1 MIRLIIPAYNEA
13 GPLQSLL
20 SRLPS
25 TVSGHDVAALVVSDG
40 STDGTVQ
47 VAQDAGVETIALSPN
62 RGKGTAVRAALA
74 QLRSTAYDIA
84 VLMDADGQHDPTDV
98 EALVAPLISAD
109 ADISLGSRY
118 LGNEERGKTP
128 MNRYAIRWITVAA
141 LERVLGTRYTDPYCG
156 FRAFTREAIEGI
168 DLQASGYEGELE
180 VLFEARRRNIRMVEV
195 PIEKV
200 YGVGM
205 SKMSEG
211 GRLLGRIRVI
221 RQYATTIVRKTRQL
235 RTDNSITRTA
245 AN

>member
-1 MIRLIIPAYNEA
+1 
-13 GPLQSLL
+13 
-20 SRLPS
+20 
-25 TVSGHDVAALVVSDG
+25 
-40 STDGTVQ
+40 
-47 VAQDAGVETIALSPN
+47 
-62 RGKGTAVRAALA
+62 
-74 QLRSTAYDIA
+74 
-84 VLMDADGQHDPTDV
+84 
-98 EALVAPLISAD
+98 
-109 ADISLGSRY
+109 
-118 LGNEERGKTP
+118 